1 MNCDVVILSSKRF
14 KFEKIEKNDCDRQN
28 GWSQRREI
36 SYRRPCP
43 HVSGYFRIRNF
54 FVPDSKISPSTRS
67 GENTLWKTNLYFT
80 FECRNFS
87 FSKIQR
93 TWSFHVV
100 VLQRTAK
107 KCTKILN
114 ARAQSLFCSLNLWL
128 VSLSSKSPSWFAKT
142 AYCSVRDWTRFL
154 RHRIKK
160 YPDSSVHT
168 LSDSL
173 RIYFFPLW
181 RAYLFFSGFAVE
193 FAGYVWTVAD
203 SGTKKLRIRKYPDT
217 CGRGLN
223 LIRVRMFK
231 RTKSYRC

>member
-1 MNCDVVILSSKRF
+1 MAGNLLRSPNRCFQVNHHIGLLGNFS
-14 KFEKIEKNDCDRQN
+14 NDD
-28 GWSQRREI
+28 GD
-36 SYRRPCP
+36 
-43 HVSGYFRIRNF
+43 G
-54 FVPDSKISPSTRS
+54 
-67 GENTLWKTNLYFT
+67 GEDTLWKTNLYFT

-87 FSKIQR
+87 FFKIQR
-93 TWSFHVV
+93 IWSFHVV

-107 KCTKILN
+107 KCTKIQN
-114 ARAQSLFCSLNLWL
+114 ARAQSLFCSLNLLFGVAL
-128 VSLSSKSPSWFAKT
+128 VTAWFAKT
-142 AYCSVRDWTRFL
+142 PYYSVRDWTRFL

-160 YPDSSVHT
+160 YPDSPVHT

-193 FAGYVWTVAD
+193 FAGYVWTVAV

-223 LIRVRMFK
+223 VAWCTGQNTDPPKNAIRIPASCLCKYLSVPH
-231 RTKSYRC
+231 